1 MKKVFLDTNVLIY
14 FYTST
19 EPEKKRRAAEL
30 LLESEGTISTQVLGE
45 LANVLSKKY
54 HFTWKEISAAC
65 DEVKGLFSVQT
76 VSIDTISKAIVIAER
91 YKYSYFDSLIISAAL
106 AAECSNLY
114 SEDFQ
119 NSQIIE
125 GLKIVNPF
133 L

>member
-76 VSIDTISKAIVIAER
+76 VSIDTISKAILIAER
-91 YKYSYFDSLIISAAL
+91 YKYIHTSIAL
-106 AAECSNLY
+106 SFPL
-114 SEDFQ
+114 
-119 NSQIIE
+119 
-125 GLKIVNPF
+125 L